1 MQYPSKIG
9 KQQWPQDWKSS
20 VFISIPKKGNAKECL
35 NYCTI
40 ALILH
45 TSKVMLKILQAKLP
59 QYTNQE
65 LSAVKLDLEKGEE
78 PKIKLSII
86 TIMEKSR
93 EFKKKKHPL
102 LLH

>member
-1 MQYPSKIG
+1 MQYPSKTG

-78 PKIKLSII
+78 PEIKLSII

-93 EFKKKKHPL
+93 EFQKKHPL

>member
-9 KQQWPQDWKSS
+9 KQQWSQDWKSS

-78 PKIKLSII
+78 PETKLPII
-86 TIMEKSR
+86 TIMEKSK
-93 EFKKKKHPL
+93 EFQKNIHFCFID
-102 LLH
+102 